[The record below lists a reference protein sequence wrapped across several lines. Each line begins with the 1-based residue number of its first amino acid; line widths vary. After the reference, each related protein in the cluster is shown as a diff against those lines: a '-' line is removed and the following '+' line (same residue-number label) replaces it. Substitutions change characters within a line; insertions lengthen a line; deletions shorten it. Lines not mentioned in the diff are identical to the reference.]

1 VFLTIGDYPY
11 SPIAALTC
19 AGGRAGKRS
28 LHVRP
33 PVSGQ
38 APCSGARRRGKALDE
53 VSAAI
58 PGDAVAGNELFNSF
72 CISMHLEKYLD

>member
-1 VFLTIGDYPY
+1 MVCVFCRDL
-11 SPIAALTC
+11 IAALTC

-28 LHVRP
+28 LPVRS

-58 PGDAVAGNELFNSF
+58 PGDAVAGNDKLTCRQHCGALN
-72 CISMHLEKYLD
+72 LE